1 MMSRHSHGR
10 GQVSPLPSSGYSG
23 NGSGA
28 RTPGD
33 VNMFQASSPESTSSD
48 LQLTK
53 RKKSKEKQSHKQR
66 NELVFFVSGKGKS
79 SACSPLKALYFV
91 VLAAVL
97 AAAVTF
103 AVLYFQEK
111 AHLSASDL
119 GIKQFTKYLNEIMAM
134 FRVMEGFRSGKN
146 LRF

>member
-1 MMSRHSHGR
+1 MMSRHLHGR

-23 NGSGA
+23 NGRGGL
-28 RTPGD
+28 TPID
-33 VNMFQASSPESTSSD
+33 VDVFQTSSPESTSSD

-53 RKKSKEKQSHKQR
+53 RKKSKENNHINKGMDSY
-66 NELVFFVSGKGKS
+66 FFVSGKGKS

-91 VLAAVL
+91 VLAVVL

-111 AHLSASDL
+111 D
-119 GIKQFTKYLNEIMAM
+119 KNNK
-134 FRVMEGFRSGKN
+134 SGWNKN
-146 LRF
+146 CCLKV